1 MTQESAYSDVQTPRL
16 VRTCLHSTPMAEA
29 SWQESLR
36 LRLVERNHRESS
48 FAPIIEQ
55 CTLPFDTSKIFNVSL
70 ICCFQPDRRLAL
82 QTKLLKERNAHLL
95 GAANAVRGT
104 GSTLGSGEE

>member
-1 MTQESAYSDVQTPRL
+1 MARMSASSLGRKKSQRV
-16 VRTCLHSTPMAEA
+16 VFCSHHRTVYVA
-29 SWQESLR
+29 
-36 LRLVERNHRESS
+36 
-48 FAPIIEQ
+48 
-55 CTLPFDTSKIFNVSL
+55 LPYLQRIAQQFVVV
-70 ICCFQPDRRLAL
+70 QPDRRLAL